1 MNIHLK
7 QILTLTFCLALA
19 GPAMATTTEDLL
31 KAKACFS
38 CHDMTAENHGPS
50 FKDIARRF
58 AGLENS
64 KRMLVRE
71 VQVGTGSASAS
82 VIHHWGNMKMPR
94 ESDRVPVTQGEA
106 EQMVDYILKV
116 K

>member
-1 MNIHLK
+1 MKVRFNH
-7 QILTLTFCLALA
+7 ILTLALCMALA
-19 GPAMATTTEDLL
+19 GPALATGGEGLVKTKGCL
-31 KAKACFS
+31 S

-58 AGLENS
+58 SGLSNS

-71 VQVGTGSASAS
+71 VQVGTGTASAA
-82 VIHHWGNMKMPR
+82 VIHHWGNMTMPR
-94 ESDRVPVTQGEA
+94 AADRVPVTQEEA
-106 EQMVDYILKV
+106 EQMVDYILGV